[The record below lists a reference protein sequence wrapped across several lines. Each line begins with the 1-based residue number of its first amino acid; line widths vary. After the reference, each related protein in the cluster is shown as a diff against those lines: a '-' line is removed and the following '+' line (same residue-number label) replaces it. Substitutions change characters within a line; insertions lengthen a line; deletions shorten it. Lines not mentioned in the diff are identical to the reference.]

1 MRKKER
7 KKERKMSALR
17 KRRKRRARGNET
29 TKTHT
34 DAEREESAAASLS
47 LSLIHRSARVIQK
60 NTQLIN
66 PFRPQFSH
74 PSHRKRERAEK
85 NRSTAL
91 SEHTKPP
98 KNEPQTRREQNH
110 SSLWRRSFSLALDN
124 ARERERYVHICL
136 RVFSFPERL
145 HFSSNFGLTFL

>member
-7 KKERKMSALR
+7 KKERCQRFVKGEKDAR
-17 KRRKRRARGNET
+17 AATKRQK
-29 TKTHT
+29 HT
-34 DAEREESAAASLS
+34 QTQREKKAPPHLS

-66 PFRPQFSH
+66 PLQAPILS
-74 PSHRKRERAEK
+74 SILIAKERAEK

-98 KNEPQTRREQNH
+98 KKRTTNATRTKPLFALTSLFLSQ
-110 SSLWRRSFSLALDN
+110 SSKD
-124 ARERERYVHICL
+124 
-136 RVFSFPERL
+136 
-145 HFSSNFGLTFL
+145 G

>member
-29 TKTHT
+29 THT
-34 DAEREESAAASLS
+34 QRERERRKRRRIS

-66 PFRPQFSH
+66 PLQAPILS
-74 PSHRKRERAEK
+74 SILIAKERAEK

-98 KNEPQTRREQNH
+98 KKRTTNATRTKPLFALTSLFLSQ
-110 SSLWRRSFSLALDN
+110 SSKD
-124 ARERERYVHICL
+124 
-136 RVFSFPERL
+136 
-145 HFSSNFGLTFL
+145 G

>member
-7 KKERKMSALR
+7 KKERCQRFVKGEKDAR
-17 KRRKRRARGNET
+17 AATKRQK
-29 TKTHT
+29 HT
-34 DAEREESAAASLS
+34 QTQREKKAPPHLS

-74 PSHRKRERAEK
+74 PFSSQKRERAEK

-110 SSLWRRSFSLALDN
+110 SSLWRRLFSLKALKTGK
-124 ARERERYVHICL
+124 ERDMCISAWGF
-136 RVFSFPERL
+136 FSFPERL